1 VSSPLP
7 VPALPLLT
15 HPQRLLYLSFTD
27 SLTQLQLLCTTAS
40 ASSIIL
46 LILGE
51 SFTHL
56 PVPIAWSV
64 SGCALHRLSMIA
76 WWCALTHKATTSA
89 QFRDRARLTIAGH
102 GVAFA
107 CVFLTFLP
115 GLPDGLNR
123 LFVGHYTILYL
134 GCTDI
139 H

>member
-1 VSSPLP
+1 M
-7 VPALPLLT
+7 PLLT